1 MTTPFGRASGTRYGT
16 ASTRIA
22 ADTTFEESYRAAR
35 RARDA
40 AGQSIR
46 IPGTKSSWAGRVAR
60 PRAGHRR
67 RHLGLIS
74 SYIIFEARRLGA
86 PRWLI
91 ARMAANTTLDTILG
105 SIPLLGDMFDVAYKA
120 NLKNVNLLKRHAEKH
135 GTVTAAPLR
144 RRTPLA
150 EQKLSSQPEKRDE
163 RFGEAGT

>member
-22 ADTTFEESYRAAR
+22 ADTTFEEFIAR
-35 RARDA
+35 LDA
-40 AGQSIR
+40 LAMLLDSAIR
-46 IPGTKSSWAGRVAR
+46 IPGTKIVMGLDAL
-60 PRAGHRR
+60 
-67 RHLGLIS
+67 LGLVPVIGDAISGIIS

-86 PRWLI
+86 PSWLI

-135 GTVTAAPLR
+135 GNRYGRAIETTYTV
-144 RRTPLA
+144 
-150 EQKLSSQPEKRDE
+150 
-163 RFGEAGT
+163 G